1 MAKRRFSD
9 ETVARVR
16 RLIPFDDV
24 MFQKICENKATCQEI
39 ISTVLWEPVRVLE
52 VVPQDSIGNLQ
63 GRSVRLD
70 CLCRQRTDVA
80 SRYSPQLAD

>member
-1 MAKRRFSD
+1 MVKQKFSD

-39 ISTVLWEPVRVLE
+39 ISTVLGEPVRVLE